1 MSLLYITILHISFFF
16 FFSIL
21 QLYAFFIFIFF
32 YILANFSA
40 MKKIIV
46 KFTKC
51 FLILFKMKEKFKIIK
66 VIATCFL
73 ANLKTI
79 IKAEV

>member
-1 MSLLYITILHISFFF
+1 
-16 FFSIL
+16 
-21 QLYAFFIFIFF
+21 
-32 YILANFSA
+32 